1 MVRTRDSNPKH
12 TLSRETGTIVKDWG
26 GRLPVA
32 LVYPNAYYLGMSN
45 LGIHAIYKLL
55 NGYSDVVCERVFHEK
70 GQQEAPAG
78 LESQRPLT
86 DYAVIAFSITY
97 EIDYFNVVSIL
108 RASSIPLYASERDES
123 HPLVIA
129 GGACITANPM
139 PLSPFFDCLCIGE
152 AEAILPPM
160 LPILSEG
167 IRGSRTDLLKSLSEL
182 SGVFVP
188 QEYTGTPVARQ
199 WLANLDDFPVTSTVL
214 TPETELGNL
223 YLIEVERGCS
233 WGCNFCLVSNIFR
246 PARFRSVDVLLAQAE
261 TGLQYRKRIG
271 LVGPAVTDH
280 PHIDELVNGIRYM
293 GAQLS
298 VSSLRIKPL
307 SDTVLSAVAH
317 GTRTVALA
325 PEAGSERLRRVIGKG
340 FTEDDVLEAVGKVAG
355 QGFRQLKLYFMIGLP
370 TETDWD
376 IEEAIRLSLT
386 CKAILDRHRQG
397 SRITLTVSPFVPK
410 AGTPFQWLPMAA
422 LQTLE
427 RRLSRLKQDL
437 ESKGIRVKAESL
449 AWSQVQAILARGD
462 LKVSEVLAGMEAVTL
477 SQWRRATLETRLDT
491 DLFAHEQWDT
501 SRELPWAPV
510 NSGSRTEHLRRELE
524 RALATT
530 GS

>member
-1 MVRTRDSNPKH
+1 MTRARDSNPKR

-32 LVYPNAYYLGMSN
+32 LVYPNTYYLGMSN

-55 NGYSDVVCERVFHEK
+55 NSYSDVVCERVFREK
-70 GQQEAPAG
+70 GQRNSPLG
-78 LESQRPLT
+78 LESGRPLS
-86 DYAVIAFSITY
+86 DYAVIAFSVTY
-97 EIDYFNVVSIL
+97 ELDYFNVVSIL
-108 RASSIPLYASERDES
+108 RASGIPLYASERDET

-139 PLSPFFDCLCIGE
+139 PLSPFFDCICIGE

-160 LPILSEG
+160 LPVLSEG
-167 IRGSRTDLLKSLSEL
+167 IRGSRTDLLKALASLP
-182 SGVFVP
+182 GVYVP
-188 QEYTGTPVARQ
+188 QLQTGTPVARQ
-199 WLANLDDFPVTSTVL
+199 WLADLDEFPVTSVVL
-214 TPETELGNL
+214 TPDTELGNL
-223 YLIEVERGCS
+223 YLIEVERGCG
-233 WGCNFCLVSNIFR
+233 WGCNFCLVSNAFH
-246 PARFRSVDVLLAQAE
+246 PARFRSLDVLLAQAE

-280 PHIDELVNGIRYM
+280 PDINELVSGIMNM

-325 PEAGSERLRRVIGKG
+325 PEAGSERLQRVIGKG
-340 FTEDDVLEAVGKVAG
+340 FTEDDVLESVGKVAR

-376 IEEAIRLSLT
+376 IEEAIRLTLK
-386 CKAILDRHRQG
+386 CKAILDRQQRG
-397 SRITLTVSPFVPK
+397 SRITLTVSPFIPK
-410 AGTPFQWLPMAA
+410 AGTPFQWCGMTA
-422 LQTLE
+422 LQSLE
-427 RRLSRLKQDL
+427 QRLSLLKQGL

-449 AWSQVQAILARGD
+449 AWSQVQAVLARGD
-462 LKVSEVLAGMEAVTL
+462 LKVSEVLADMEAVTL
-477 SQWRRATLETRLDT
+477 SQWRRAILETHLDT
-491 DLFAHEQWDT
+491 DLFAHEQWDV
-501 SRELPWAPV
+501 SRELPWAILD
-510 NSGSRTEHLRRELE
+510 SSSRTEHLRRELE
-524 RALATT
+524 RALAKNRP
-530 GS
+530 